1 MRLQQELEQK
11 QNEIASL
18 DAAIQEKS
26 IHNTDMASVEST
38 KDNRSSLTLPNS
50 VETVNDSLPTNTA
63 AQVQSLTTQSPMIT
77 PSTPITPSTQMNTV
91 ALFHC
96 ADQILNGL
104 KKTLKK
110 DRALTPIDTNVTK
123 EHSRCADRDKDND
136 LFHTPLHHVQAT
148 RPYSDQPRHNKKL
161 SLLTHKKLNYSAELI
176 PSSVV
181 CVTTSGLTLCEI
193 VRSCMVDIIDHVLHL
208 IILNVKCDHILEKLQ
223 GHSQFSVSIQKLH
236 TIFPLYAVRLAKC
249 LKIVSDPLHVK

>member
-26 IHNTDMASVEST
+26 IRNTNLASVCS
-38 KDNRSSLTLPNS
+38 KDNQSSFTLPSS
-50 VETVNDSLPTNTA
+50 VETINDSLPTNTA
-63 AQVQSLTTQSPMIT
+63 QVQSLTSQS
-77 PSTPITPSTQMNTV
+77 PITPSTQMNTV

-110 DRALTPIDTNVTK
+110 DRALTPIDTNVTL
-123 EHSRCADRDKDND
+123 EHSKCTDKDKD
-136 LFHTPLHHVQAT
+136 SLFYTPVYHVQTT

-176 PSSVV
+176 PSNVV

-193 VRSCMVDIIDHVLHL
+193 VSNFQHNIQHNNTLSC
-208 IILNVKCDHILEKLQ
+208 
-223 GHSQFSVSIQKLH
+223 
-236 TIFPLYAVRLAKC
+236 
-249 LKIVSDPLHVK
+249 

>member
-26 IHNTDMASVEST
+26 IRSNDMVTTCS
-38 KDNRSSLTLPNS
+38 KDNQSSLTLPSS
-50 VETVNDSLPTNTA
+50 VETTNDSLPTHST
-63 AQVQSLTTQSPMIT
+63 QVQSHPSQSPL
-77 PSTPITPSTQMNTV
+77 ITPSTQMNTV

-110 DRALTPIDTNVTK
+110 DRALTPIDTNITV
-123 EHSRCADRDKDND
+123 EHSKCTNKNEDGD
-136 LFHTPLHHVQAT
+136 LFHTPVHHVQVT
-148 RPYSDQPRHNKKL
+148 RPHSDQPRHNKM

-176 PSSVV
+176 PSDVV
-181 CVTTSGLTLCEI
+181 SLTTSGLTLNEI
-193 VRSCMVDIIDHVLHL
+193 VRSIMIYTTSRTV
-208 IILNVKCDHILEKLQ
+208 
-223 GHSQFSVSIQKLH
+223 
-236 TIFPLYAVRLAKC
+236 
-249 LKIVSDPLHVK
+249 